1 VPIYL
6 DWNAA
11 TPPDPRVLEA
21 YERAL
26 RDGWAN
32 PSSPHAAGRA
42 VRAMVEDAR
51 DEVARLAGVE
61 PASVTFVSSG
71 TEALNLAARGVP
83 ARGAHVLASAVEH
96 KALLEPL
103 EDAGLDLERIPVDG
117 GGRVSADLIKRSL
130 RPGTALVC
138 VLAAQNETGVLQPID
153 EVRAALGGKVPLL
166 VDAAQAVGRIERD
179 WSRGWDYLVLSGHKM
194 RAPRGAAALI
204 KRKGVAPPRPLL
216 RGGGQELGRRAGT
229 EDVAAIVGLGA
240 ACKIARERAALE
252 PELARRRDRFEAAL
266 LTAVPGARVAGAGAP
281 RLPQTVALLVP
292 GARSEDLLAALDLEG
307 VRASAGSACSSGA
320 LEPSHVL
327 AAMGVEPTLARSV
340 VRFSFGETTSE
351 AELDEAA
358 AILASV
364 ARRFAHSG
372 GAR

>member
-1 VPIYL
+1 MPIYL

-42 VRAMVEDAR
+42 VRALVEDAR

-71 TEALNLAARGVP
+71 TEALNLVARGVP
-83 ARGAHVLASAVEH
+83 TRGAHVLASAVEH

-103 EDAGLDLERIPVDG
+103 EDAGVALEKIPVDAE
-117 GGRVSADLIKRSL
+117 GRVSADIIKRNR
-130 RPGTALVC
+130 RPDTALVC

-153 EVRAALGGKVPLL
+153 ELHATTKGVPLL

-179 WSRGWDYLVLSGHKM
+179 WSRGWDYLVLSAHKM

-204 KRKGVAPPRPLL
+204 RRKGVAPPRPLL

-229 EDVAAIVGLGA
+229 EDVAAIVGLGV

-266 LTAVPGARVAGAGAP
+266 LAAVPGAKIAGHGAP

-327 AAMGVEPTLARSV
+327 AAMGVEPALARSV

-351 AELDEAA
+351 AELERAVT
-358 AILASV
+358 ILGEV
-364 ARRFAHSG
+364 ARRFAQSRG
-372 GAR
+372 TR

>member
-1 VPIYL
+1 
-6 DWNAA
+6 
-11 TPPDPRVLEA
+11 
-21 YERAL
+21 
-26 RDGWAN
+26 
-32 PSSPHAAGRA
+32 
-42 VRAMVEDAR
+42 
-51 DEVARLAGVE
+51 
-61 PASVTFVSSG
+61 
-71 TEALNLAARGVP
+71 
-83 ARGAHVLASAVEH
+83 
-96 KALLEPL
+96 
-103 EDAGLDLERIPVDG
+103 
-117 GGRVSADLIKRSL
+117 
-130 RPGTALVC
+130 
-138 VLAAQNETGVLQPID
+138 
-153 EVRAALGGKVPLL
+153 
-166 VDAAQAVGRIERD
+166 
-179 WSRGWDYLVLSGHKM
+179 
-194 RAPRGAAALI
+194 
-204 KRKGVAPPRPLL
+204 
-216 RGGGQELGRRAGT
+216 
-229 EDVAAIVGLGA
+229 VAAIVGLGA